1 MRGIAVAEIHISGL
15 RELNQFLETL
25 PAKMQANVV
34 RGSLRKGMSVVQ
46 PVAKAN
52 VNSISGLLAAGLKIS
67 TRSRGGTVT
76 ASLKATGKHA
86 YIAPW
91 VEFGTK
97 AHPIPKRDS
106 IGTILAI
113 GGRFFRS
120 VEHPGARPK
129 PFMRPAL
136 DSQASNAVIAAAQY
150 MRQRLATKH
159 GLDTS
164 DIRIEGDE

>member
-1 MRGIAVAEIHISGL
+1 MAEIHISGL
-15 RELNQFLETL
+15 KELNQFLEQL
-25 PAKMQANVV
+25 PGKMQANVM
-34 RGSLRKGMSVVQ
+34 RGTLRKGMSVVQ
-46 PVAKAN
+46 PVARAN
-52 VNSISGLLAAGLKIS
+52 VNSVSGLLAAGLKIS

-76 ASLKATGKHA
+76 ARLRATGKHA

-97 AHPIPKRDS
+97 AHPIPKRGV

-136 DSQASNAVIAAAQY
+136 DSQATNAVIAAAEY

-159 GLDTS
+159 GLDTA
-164 DIRIEGDE
+164 DIAIEGDE

>member
-1 MRGIAVAEIHISGL
+1 MADSTIRVTGL

-25 PAKMQANVV
+25 PAKMQANVM
-34 RGSLRKGMSVVQ
+34 RGSLRAGVKVIQ

-52 VNSISGLLAAGLKIS
+52 VNSVSGLLAAGLKIS

-76 ASLKATGKHA
+76 ASLRATGKHA

-97 AHPIPKRDS
+97 AHPIPKRGV

-129 PFMRPAL
+129 PFLRPAL
-136 DSQASNAVIAAAQY
+136 DSQAQNAVIAAAQY
-150 MRQRLATKH
+150 MRQRLSSKH
-159 GLDTS
+159 GLDTA
-164 DIRIEGDE
+164 DIVIEGDE

>member
-1 MRGIAVAEIHISGL
+1 MAEFHVKGL
-15 RELNQFLETL
+15 ADIQKFLDTL
-25 PAKMQANVV
+25 PPRVEKNIL
-34 RGSLRKGMSVVQ
+34 RGALRAGVKVIQ

-52 VNSISGLLAAGLKIS
+52 VNSVSGLLAAGLKIS

-76 ASLKATGKHA
+76 ASLRATGKHA

-97 AHPIPKRDS
+97 AHPIPKRGV
-106 IGTILAI
+106 IGTILAV

-136 DSQASNAVIAAAQY
+136 DGQAQNAVIAAAQY

-159 GLDTS
+159 GLDTA
-164 DIRIEGDE
+164 DIVIEGDE